1 MYAIIEPLSQLK
13 IENVSEVGLIK
24 TISLLQVL
32 LSATICRVQSQ
43 DTECGGSLQDFE
55 SFSGGRQQ
63 VGSSSGRL
71 QLQQSGKVI
80 AAAPCPT
87 CPLAAA
93 ACC

>member
-43 DTECGGSLQDFE
+43 DTECGVW
-55 SFSGGRQQ
+55 RQFT
-63 VGSSSGRL
+63 RF
-71 QLQQSGKVI
+71 
-80 AAAPCPT
+80 
-87 CPLAAA
+87 
-93 ACC
+93 